1 MSIDRGRGPGQIIAV
16 SKGKEIQPIILCTVA
31 VMKAATVIIIASIQ
45 YSIPRFGGGSGGV
58 GRRSA
63 SIINYISSP
72 DLMG

>member
-16 SKGKEIQPIILCTVA
+16 SKEVQPIILCTVA

-63 SIINYISSP
+63 NIINYISSP